1 MTAGDPTRADIE
13 CKAAK
18 LGGPAWARQ
27 FCERIE
33 QVALVKARA
42 TPRAALAEELLRL
55 GAARWAVAPA
65 GDKEILV
72 KADTCHPFID
82 FSQETFSRD
91 MTAPEHEDYVSEFL
105 EHLKGVENYRGN
117 YIGFIHLD
125 GGGEMTVGFG
135 HWLPDVGEAHR
146 LRDYF
151 VLKVGGAPAS
161 DKVLSDDFA
170 RVTHQGEVN
179 KPWLAHSETEAEI
192 RENRAIELA
201 LIDIDIKIKEVRRRK
216 EFSAFDTYPH
226 ETKLAVPD
234 MAYQLGAK
242 GAEDHQEGKFGNAVN
257 TRNWKRAAALSH
269 RTQAQAER
277 NDKTREW
284 LLEAAKQ
291 EPCWVDFK
299 KRVEL
304 KPVIQWGR
312 GANPAL
318 PLDAGPILL

>member
-1 MTAGDPTRADIE
+1 
-13 CKAAK
+13 
-18 LGGPAWARQ
+18 
-27 FCERIE
+27 
-33 QVALVKARA
+33 
-42 TPRAALAEELLRL
+42 
-55 GAARWAVAPA
+55 
-65 GDKEILV
+65 
-72 KADTCHPFID
+72 
-82 FSQETFSRD
+82 
-91 MTAPEHEDYVSEFL
+91 
-105 EHLKGVENYRGN
+105 
-117 YIGFIHLD
+117 
-125 GGGEMTVGFG
+125 MTVGFG
-135 HWLPDVGEAHR
+135 HWLPNVGEAHR

-201 LIDIDIKIKEVRRRK
+201 LIDIDIKIKGGQETEGIQRFRHV
-216 EFSAFDTYPH
+216 PH
-226 ETKLAVPD
+226 EAKLAVPD

-242 GAEDHQEGKFGNAVN
+242 GAEDHQEGKFGKAVN

-299 KRVEL
+299 KRVQL

-312 GANPAL
+312 AANPDL
-318 PLDAGPILL
+318 TIDPGPILL